1 MQVEYK
7 TPFRRVSWYEL
18 MSVPNRFGIS
28 EHILRWSP
36 PSDIKLIVNRRR
48 VAARQ
53 SLSFENKLTADSKSK
68 QFVHHGIICP
78 NFRALPQVTTLPF
91 SLRAAKALF
100 EAKMDETLRNLN
112 TTKRTTSH
120 SLSNS
125 FPQKWLTSYLCVHR
139 RVHLLFTALQMSY
152 ILYCIAWHC
161 RMSHRIE
168 LFFFLI
174 FVVTSYNVKSQ

>member
-1 MQVEYK
+1 MQSAMV
-7 TPFRRVSWYEL
+7 
-18 MSVPNRFGIS
+18 M
-28 EHILRWSP
+28 HH
-36 PSDIKLIVNRRR
+36 
-48 VAARQ
+48 
-53 SLSFENKLTADSKSK
+53 KLTADSKSK

-152 ILYCIAWHC
+152 ILYCIASHC

-168 LFFFLI
+168 LFFLI